1 MENFQFNLQKVL
13 DYRVGMEEKKK
24 VEYVDAQKNLLK
36 QEGML
41 NKLLDK
47 RFSAEN
53 YMSSNMT
60 GYECQALTRYI
71 ELLDKKIQGQ
81 KAVVNECKKTLE
93 IKTREL
99 TKCMRDR
106 KVMEKLKERAY
117 EEFQKEAN
125 RKEQNLNDDF
135 ALQAFARMNRR

>member
-99 TKCMRDR
+99 TKCMRNR